1 MQFSEDERLRRAELP
16 KQRAKE
22 YHRLYKG
29 KIEISLK
36 VPVRSYDDFAIW
48 YTPGVAEPCLEIKE
62 NEDAVFEYTNR
73 GNTVAIVT
81 DGTRILGLGDIGAAA
96 GLPVMEGKAL
106 LFKYLGGVD
115 AIPICLGTKNAAEII
130 SAVRWLSPTF
140 GGINLEDIETP
151 KCFGILE
158 TLREKLEIP
167 VWHDDQQGT
176 ALVTLAALINALKV
190 VGKDLKDVKIAFVG
204 AGAAGIS
211 CFKYVV
217 KAGARPKNIVMC
229 DSKGILH
236 PARKDLSDEK
246 RRVAELTSPEGAG
259 GIAEALEGADVC
271 ISMARPG
278 PGVIK
283 KEWLRRM
290 NDGAV
295 SFNCANPVPEI
306 WPWEAKEAGVK
317 IVGTGRS
324 DFENQINNA
333 LGFPAVFRGALDV
346 AARKITDEMCLA
358 AARAIAEF
366 ADERGLSESYIIPKL
381 EETEVFIR
389 EAVAVGLE
397 AMKQGVARKKL
408 SKQELKEAAATK
420 IKRAQE
426 ILKLLMREGLV
437 RLP

>member
-1 MQFSEDERLRRAELP
+1 MQFSEDELLKRAELP
-16 KQRAKE
+16 KQLARY
-22 YHRLYKG
+22 YHRFYKG

-36 VPVRSYDDFAIW
+36 VPIRNYDDFAIW
-48 YTPGVAEPCLEIKE
+48 YTPGVAEPCLEIRDD
-62 NEDAVFEYTNR
+62 EDAAFEYTNR
-73 GNTVAIVT
+73 GNTVAVVT
-81 DGTRILGLGDIGAAA
+81 DGTRVLGLGDVGAAA

-115 AIPICLGTKNAAEII
+115 AVPICLGTRNAADII
-130 SAVRWLSPTF
+130 SAVRWISPTF

-151 KCFGILE
+151 KCFEILE
-158 TLREKLEIP
+158 TLRKTLEIP

-190 VGKDLKDVKIAFVG
+190 VGKNLRDVKIAIIG

-211 CFKYVV
+211 CFKYIV
-217 KAGARPKNIVMC
+217 KAGARPRNIVMC

-236 PARKDLSDEK
+236 PDRDDLSGEK
-246 RRVAELTSPEGAG
+246 RKVAELTSPEKRG
-259 GIAEALEGADVC
+259 GIPEALEGADVC
-271 ISMARPG
+271 ISMSRPG

-290 NDGAV
+290 NDDAI

-306 WPWEAKEAGVK
+306 WPWEAKEAGVR

-358 AARAIAEF
+358 AAHAIAEF
-366 ADERGLSESYIIPKL
+366 AEERGLSESYIIPRL
-381 EETEVFIR
+381 EETEVFVR

-397 AMKQGVARKKL
+397 AIRQGVARRKL
-408 SKQELKEAAATK
+408 SRRELEEAAAAK

-426 ILKLLMREGLV
+426 VLKLLMREGLV
-437 RLP
+437 KPP

>member
-1 MQFSEDERLRRAELP
+1 MQFSEDELLKRAELP
-16 KQRAKE
+16 KQLARY
-22 YHRLYKG
+22 YHRFYKG

-36 VPVRSYDDFAIW
+36 VPIRNYDDFAIW
-48 YTPGVAEPCLEIKE
+48 YTPGVAEPCLEIRD

-73 GNTVAIVT
+73 GNTIAIVT

-115 AIPICLGTKNAAEII
+115 AIPICLSTKNAAEII
-130 SAVRWLSPTF
+130 SAVRWISPTF

-151 KCFGILE
+151 KCFEILE
-158 TLREKLEIP
+158 TLRKTLEIP

-190 VGKDLKDVKIAFVG
+190 VGKDLRDVKIAFIG

-211 CFKYVV
+211 CFKYIV
-217 KAGARPKNIVMC
+217 KAGARPRNIVMC

-236 PARKDLSDEK
+236 PDRDDLSGEK
-246 RRVAELTSPEGAG
+246 RKVAELTSPEKRG
-259 GIAEALEGADVC
+259 GIPEALEGADVC
-271 ISMARPG
+271 ISMSRPG

-290 NDGAV
+290 NDDAI

-358 AARAIAEF
+358 AAHAIAEF
-366 ADERGLSESYIIPKL
+366 AEERGLSESYIIPRL

-397 AMKQGVARKKL
+397 AIRQGVARRKL
-408 SKQELKEAAATK
+408 SRQELEEAAAAK

-426 ILKLLMREGLV
+426 VLKLLMREGFIK
-437 RLP
+437 PP

>member
-1 MQFSEDERLRRAELP
+1 MQFSEDELLKRAELP
-16 KQRAKE
+16 KQLARY
-22 YHRLYKG
+22 YHRFYKG

-36 VPVRSYDDFAIW
+36 VPIRNYDDFAIW
-48 YTPGVAEPCLEIKE
+48 YTPGVAEPCLEIRD

-73 GNTVAIVT
+73 GNTIAIVT

-115 AIPICLGTKNAAEII
+115 AVPICLSTKNAAEII
-130 SAVRWLSPTF
+130 SAVRWISPTF

-151 KCFGILE
+151 KCFEILE
-158 TLREKLEIP
+158 TLRKTLEIP

-190 VGKDLKDVKIAFVG
+190 VGKDLRDVKIAFIG

-211 CFKYVV
+211 CFKYIV
-217 KAGARPKNIVMC
+217 KAGARPRNIVMC

-236 PARKDLSDEK
+236 PDRDDLSGEK
-246 RRVAELTSPEGAG
+246 RKVAELTSPEKRG
-259 GIAEALEGADVC
+259 GIPEALEGADVC
-271 ISMARPG
+271 ISMSRPG

-290 NDGAV
+290 NDDAI

-358 AARAIAEF
+358 AAHAIAEF
-366 ADERGLSESYIIPKL
+366 AEERGLSESYIIPRL
-381 EETEVFIR
+381 EETEVFVR

-397 AMKQGVARKKL
+397 AIRQGVARRKL
-408 SKQELKEAAATK
+408 SRRELEEAAAAK

-426 ILKLLMREGLV
+426 VLKLLMREGLV
-437 RLP
+437 KPP

>member
-1 MQFSEDERLRRAELP
+1 MQFSEDELLKRAELP
-16 KQRAKE
+16 KQLARY
-22 YHRLYKG
+22 YHRFYKG

-36 VPVRSYDDFAIW
+36 VPIRNYDDFAIW
-48 YTPGVAEPCLEIKE
+48 YTPGVAEPCLEIRD

-73 GNTVAIVT
+73 GNTIAIVT

-115 AIPICLGTKNAAEII
+115 AVPICLSTKNAAEII
-130 SAVRWLSPTF
+130 SAVRWISPTF

-151 KCFGILE
+151 KCFEILE
-158 TLREKLEIP
+158 TLRKTLEIP

-190 VGKDLKDVKIAFVG
+190 VGKDLRDVKIAFIG

-211 CFKYVV
+211 CFKYIV
-217 KAGARPKNIVMC
+217 KAGARPRNIVMC

-236 PARKDLSDEK
+236 PDRDDLSGEK
-246 RRVAELTSPEGAG
+246 RKVAELTSPEKRG
-259 GIAEALEGADVC
+259 GIPEALEGADVC
-271 ISMARPG
+271 ISMSRPG

-290 NDGAV
+290 NDDAI

-306 WPWEAKEAGVK
+306 WPWEAKEAGVR

-358 AARAIAEF
+358 AAHAIAEF
-366 ADERGLSESYIIPKL
+366 AEERGLSESYIIPRL

-397 AMKQGVARKKL
+397 AIRQGVARRKL
-408 SKQELKEAAATK
+408 SRQELEEAAAAK

-426 ILKLLMREGLV
+426 VLKLLMREGFIK
-437 RLP
+437 PP

>member
-1 MQFSEDERLRRAELP
+1 MQFSEDELLKRAELP
-16 KQRAKE
+16 KQLARY
-22 YHRLYKG
+22 YHRFYKG
-29 KIEISLK
+29 KIEISSK
-36 VPVRSYDDFAIW
+36 VPIRNYDDFALW
-48 YTPGVAEPCLEIKE
+48 YTPGVAEPCLEIKDD
-62 NEDAVFEYTNR
+62 EDAAFEYTNR
-73 GNTVAIVT
+73 GNTVAVVT

-115 AIPICLGTKNAAEII
+115 AVPICLSTKNAAEII
-130 SAVRWLSPTF
+130 SAVRWISPTF

-151 KCFGILE
+151 KCFEILE
-158 TLREKLEIP
+158 TLRETLEIP

-190 VGKDLKDVKIAFVG
+190 VGKDLRDVKIAFIG

-211 CFKYVV
+211 CFKYIV
-217 KAGARPKNIVMC
+217 KAGARPRNIVMC

-236 PARKDLSDEK
+236 PDRDDLSGEK
-246 RRVAELTSPEGAG
+246 RKVAELTSPEKRG
-259 GIAEALEGADVC
+259 GIPEALEGADVC
-271 ISMARPG
+271 ISMSRPG

-290 NDGAV
+290 NDDAI

-358 AARAIAEF
+358 AAHAIAEF
-366 ADERGLSESYIIPKL
+366 AEERGLSESYIIPKL
-381 EETEVFIR
+381 EETEVFVR

-397 AMKQGVARKKL
+397 AIKQGVARRKL
-408 SKQELKEAAATK
+408 SRQELEEAAAAK

-426 ILKLLMREGLV
+426 VLKLLMREGLV
-437 RLP
+437 KPP